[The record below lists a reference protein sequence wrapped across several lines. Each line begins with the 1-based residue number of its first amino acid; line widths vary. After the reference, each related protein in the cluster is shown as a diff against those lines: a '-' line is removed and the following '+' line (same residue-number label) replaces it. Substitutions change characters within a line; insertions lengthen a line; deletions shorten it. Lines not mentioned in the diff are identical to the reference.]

1 MHGYL
6 SDKRVFYNQ
15 LNFFSRNFEV
25 FAYDFKGF
33 GENKG
38 MPFPYSLDDY
48 VKDLGE
54 YFYKKGIKTPS
65 VVAHSFG
72 GRVVLKSAYNDA
84 NFFNKIVLTGSAGLK
99 PKSSITK
106 KIKKSAFSILKRFI
120 SKEKLKGFY
129 SKDYLMLDE
138 VMKKSFIKIV
148 NEHLDYT
155 LPFINNQVLII
166 NGDKDKE
173 TPLYTA
179 YKLNKEIKDSKLVII
194 KGAGHF
200 AFIDKPNRFNMEV
213 MEFLLQ

>member
-38 MPFPYSLDDY
+38 MLFPYSLDDY

>member
-120 SKEKLKGFY
+120 NKEKLKGFY

>member
-1 MHGYL
+1 M
-6 SDKRVFYNQ
+6 
-15 LNFFSRNFEV
+15 
-25 FAYDFKGF
+25 YDFKGF

-38 MPFPYSLDDY
+38 MLFPYSLDDY